1 MQHLYEFQRYL
12 ARHRRRRWQTR
23 IVTALLVLAA
33 LAAIAMIEQL
43 GETTSSIGD
52 RLTVTARCPE
62 RCRFLAIFAS
72 IVAYAL
78 TTLVVAENAHD
89 RAEHDL
95 ALRGARPATVPYF
108 SMSTADFS
116 GHEGL
121 LAHRVGLIGVA
132 AGVGI
137 ILVLAVARAAVE
149 LQHG

>member
-72 IVAYAL
+72 IVACAL

-95 ALRGARPATVPYF
+95 TLGEARPALLRYLG
-108 SMSTADFS
+108 MSTADR
-116 GHEGL
+116 EPRNL
-121 LAHRVGLIGVA
+121 LAHRARLIGTA
-132 AGVGI
+132 AGAGIVLTSEVG
-137 ILVLAVARAAVE
+137 RAAVE

>member
-23 IVTALLVLAA
+23 IVTALLA
-33 LAAIAMIEQL
+33 LAVLSAIAMVERL

-52 RLTVTARCPE
+52 PLTVTARCPE

-72 IVAYAL
+72 IVGYAL
-78 TTLVVAENAHD
+78 TTWVVAESTPNCS
-89 RAEHDL
+89 EHEL
-95 ALRGARPATVPYF
+95 ALGDARPALVPES
-108 SMSTADFS
+108 SMSMAGFS

-121 LAHRVGLIGVA
+121 LAHCARLIEIA
-132 AGVGI
+132 AGASIVVAFG
-137 ILVLAVARAAVE
+137 VARAVVE